1 VNLFGSNGGSNG
13 RGLLRRVAGTRNER
27 GSALASA
34 SGSSSIGALPDI
46 PRSKLYDP
54 YAPIT
59 VSAQVDL
66 TVPDAES
73 LAVDVTVSGQSK
85 DAAGVA
91 VLAPQS
97 KQGSISVS
105 VKDGKGA
112 AVANAEVTVLVV
124 DKAVLDLM
132 PYELQVGFCVS
143 GFPQFICVSGFRQF
157 VCVSGFPQYIEEKP
171 RRSHEHS
178 CVGGGGGMQA
188 ACGWC

>member
-1 VNLFGSNGGSNG
+1 MIGTQQRPSYYGAGQADGLSSSGNVRTFTGLWPFTINVHGLPPRRQRARVNLFGSNGSNG
-13 RGLLRRVAGTRNER
+13 RGLRRVSGTRNER
-27 GSALASA
+27 GSALSSA
-34 SGSSSIGALPDI
+34 PGSSSIAALPDI

-66 TVPDAES
+66 TVPDTES
-73 LAVDVTVSGQSK
+73 LSVDVTVSGQSK

-112 AVANAEVTVLVV
+112 AVANAEVTLLVV

-132 PYELQVGFCVS
+132 PYELQV
-143 GFPQFICVSGFRQF
+143 R
-157 VCVSGFPQYIEEKP
+157 VC
-171 RRSHEHS
+171 
-178 CVGGGGGMQA
+178 GG
-188 ACGWC
+188 